1 MFVFIAYSQLKNSV
15 SSRGKRVANA
25 MAPQQQLNGHDPA
38 ASDDE
43 DHYTEDEESP
53 LTNNDIYGGR

>member
-1 MFVFIAYSQLKNSV
+1 MASV
-15 SSRGKRVANA
+15 
-25 MAPQQQLNGHDPA
+25 MAPAQQALAAHDPA
-38 ASDDE
+38 GSDDE

>member
-1 MFVFIAYSQLKNSV
+1 MFQAKNSV
-15 SSRGKRVANA
+15 SSRGKRARSVNA
-25 MAPQQQLNGHDPA
+25 MAPQHPLNAMNGPP

-43 DHYTEDEESP
+43 EYTEDEESP